1 MYESEEDLVTESTFA
16 RFIGKGLSK
25 MPELSLLAHGNCY
38 YVVVA
43 DYRSNFENG
52 VCVQYYVVKSIRN
65 LQ

>member
-1 MYESEEDLVTESTFA
+1 MYESDGDLLTGSTFA
-16 RFIGKGLSK
+16 RFVGKGLTK

-43 DYRSNFENG
+43 DYRSNFGNG

>member
-1 MYESEEDLVTESTFA
+1 MYESEEDLVTGCTFA
-16 RFIGKGLSK
+16 RFIGKGISK

-43 DYRSNFENG
+43 DYRSNFGNG
-52 VCVQYYVVKSIRN
+52 VCVQYFVVKSIRN